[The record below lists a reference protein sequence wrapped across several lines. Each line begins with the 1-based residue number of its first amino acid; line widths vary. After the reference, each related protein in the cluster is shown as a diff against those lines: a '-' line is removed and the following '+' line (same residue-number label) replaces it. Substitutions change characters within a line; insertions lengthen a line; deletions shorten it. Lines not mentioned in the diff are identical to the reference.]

1 MLRRQMPKFLLYL
14 LYVEAGSSNTA
25 LSQMEK
31 RAVMAEIMLEA
42 KKQYQAGEVKAN
54 QSFTSSYVLLATFF
68 SFQA

>member
-1 MLRRQMPKFLLYL
+1 
-14 LYVEAGSSNTA
+14 
-25 LSQMEK
+25 MEK
-31 RAVMAEIMLEA
+31 RAVMAEMMLEA